1 MLCLQ
6 EQCECESSKRVR
18 IFEKVRAPGLIR
30 SLYAHTLSASDTARY
45 THANRLQRPR
55 RSRRAC
61 GGFKMDAQ
69 CTHRQRRE
77 RCAMKA
83 QARRSSAIRAACA
96 LVSLSAVVARRRGAY
111 RDSSP
116 SPSPVAFA
124 EGSRGGRSCAI
135 PSTSQPTLRAS
146 SCDTL
151 YTNIW
156 SDTLSVIADGG
167 RCRPPATSHL
177 WRREKVR
184 PLCFEV
190 GPCKVRDRQ

>member
-1 MLCLQ
+1 MRI
-6 EQCECESSKRVR
+6 SKR
-18 IFEKVRAPGLIR
+18 FESPKKVAHPDSVAR
-30 SLYAHTLSASDTARY
+30 STLTLSARAIPLDIPTPTGCSVRDGVLEHAVVSRCAEHAQTAGSDAGRKLR
-45 THANRLQRPR
+45 HDAPRL
-55 RSRRAC
+55 SA
-61 GGFKMDAQ
+61 
-69 CTHRQRRE
+69 RQRR
-77 RCAMKA
+77 
-83 QARRSSAIRAACA
+83 SA
-96 LVSLSAVVARRRGAY
+96 SLSAVVARRRGAY